1 MDERIQMVR
10 DHYDANAHKEWE
22 RLNGNPYE
30 FILTTWMMEK
40 YIRPGQRIL
49 DIGGGPGR
57 YAIHFAQM
65 GCEVVLA
72 DLSGGNIALAR
83 QKAQEAGVEI
93 QTVECNCLELDRL
106 KLGQFD
112 HVFLMGPLYHLQQEE
127 QRAQAVQVALEH
139 LKPGGLFYASFILA
153 FAGVIYNLQ
162 HAGFLEGDMANPDSA
177 RLIDDVI
184 RGENYIGPAFTS
196 VCFHHQNQIL
206 PFMEQFPLEKR
217 HFFGQEGI
225 LAPNR
230 LDLAARTPG
239 EQACWLDVAKK
250 LIEVPELLSYSE
262 HAMYIGCKPL

>member
-10 DHYDANAHKEWE
+10 EHYDANAHKEWE

-40 YIRPGQRIL
+40 YIRPGQSIL

-127 QRAQAVQVALEH
+127 QRAQAVQVALDH

-177 RLIDDVI
+177 RLIHRPGFYLGVLPSPESDSALHGAVSAGKAALLWSGGYSGAQPARSGGAYA
-184 RGENYIGPAFTS
+184 RGAGMLAG
-196 VCFHHQNQIL
+196 
-206 PFMEQFPLEKR
+206 R
-217 HFFGQEGI
+217 GQK
-225 LAPNR
+225 
-230 LDLAARTPG
+230 AA
-239 EQACWLDVAKK
+239 
-250 LIEVPELLSYSE
+250 
-262 HAMYIGCKPL
+262 